1 MFYHIC
7 PLPKLYSDPYPTSLP
22 TEFHVLLFL
31 KPIKFSLSWTFSL
44 GYVGIQWSMNALPG
58 SLTKI
63 VFPSS
68 KVIIYS
74 STMGETLCISPF
86 HAGTLSSC
94 NLCSSGA
101 CCHNHCELNFL
112 LVLSV
117 SFWSYPHHLYLI
129 IFFTPSSVN
138 LELWGEGYDI
148 DAPVFCRFLVY
159 LP

>member
-7 PLPKLYSDPYPTSLP
+7 PLPKLHSDPYPTSLP

-68 KVIIYS
+68 KVIIHS

-94 NLCSSGA
+94 SLCSSGA
-101 CCHNHCELNFL
+101 CCYNHCELNFL
-112 LVLSV
+112 LVCRKLCFLLVISSPPLS
-117 SFWSYPHHLYLI
+117 HHLFY
-129 IFFTPSSVN
+129 S
-138 LELWGEGYDI
+138 
-148 DAPVFCRFLVY
+148 FLSE
-159 LP
+159 P